1 MEQLQFENYEKFV
14 CDIDDTFDNLKEEY
28 GEVSV
33 VAKYNEAKEI
43 ITELLC
49 IGYDVASV
57 ELHREEFE
65 NYFDEYIISL
75 NFDGVWCEK
84 FKRDSGYLNDESNVI
99 YIMNNCSSTVIP
111 YCKSEN
117 LYEVSVGNSIEEDS
131 KEHSYMVDGKSVDKA
146 TFNNYVS
153 KFVPDLIDKDEDTSD
168 RDDCFIVLNRNI
180 DVHEASEIIR
190 DMEHRMMH
198 MNDMFREM
206 DCFRK
211 LFNW

>member
-111 YCKSEN
+111 YYKSEN

-153 KFVPDLIDKDEDTSD
+153 KPSCHTFGTTINETMQA
-168 RDDCFIVLNRNI
+168 IGY
-180 DVHEASEIIR
+180 
-190 DMEHRMMH
+190 
-198 MNDMFREM
+198 
-206 DCFRK
+206 
-211 LFNW
+211 